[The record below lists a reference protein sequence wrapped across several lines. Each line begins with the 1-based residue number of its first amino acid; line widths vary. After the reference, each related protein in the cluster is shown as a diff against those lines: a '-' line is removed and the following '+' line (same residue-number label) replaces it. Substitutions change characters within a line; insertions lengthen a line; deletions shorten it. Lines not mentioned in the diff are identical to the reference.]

1 LIQVAQTGSPARQR
15 GLVLSLLA
23 IAVAVAVVAAVL
35 VVWDERS
42 AGFLA
47 AIGAGSALF
56 LAGAKA
62 AETSDARLRFAD
74 SVAERIVDAVI
85 LGTLAWVAFP
95 EEPEVATAA
104 LAALVTSYLASYL
117 RARAAGLGFRV
128 EETLLQRPARL
139 IFVALGILDR
149 ALGALWV
156 ATAISLQAI
165 IVRAVAVARQK
176 ESR

>member
-1 LIQVAQTGSPARQR
+1 
-15 GLVLSLLA
+15 LA
-23 IAVAVAVVAAVL
+23 IALAAAVVAAIL
-35 VVWDERS
+35 VVEDEQVS
-42 AGFLA
+42 GFLA
-47 AIGAGSALF
+47 ALGAGSTLF
-56 LAGAKA
+56 LAGAKVSDTA
-62 AETSDARLRFAD
+62 DARLRFAD
-74 SVAERIVDAVI
+74 SVAERMVDAVI

-95 EEPEVATAA
+95 EEPEVAAAA

-117 RARAAGLGFRV
+117 RARAIGLGFRV

-139 IFVALGILDR
+139 IFVALGILEQ